1 MAKSTHRGS
10 CQICGKDSML
20 PGGFVAKHGYQ
31 VAGLG
36 FFNGTCRGAGY
47 APYETSCIALDL
59 LKIEMEEMIQKQHE
73 LCTSVQ
79 NDEGKIKAKVRV
91 PSNYAYSGFNHAVW
105 INVAEW
111 KEDSMILDNNNK
123 DEVKTTSITGRN
135 RNEAKVKYMDYLNA
149 IAADMANEVSRIHQR
164 IEEWS
169 NKPELLTKLK

>member
-59 LKIEMEEMIQKQHE
+59 LKME
-73 LCTSVQ
+73 
-79 NDEGKIKAKVRV
+79 VRV

-105 INVAEW
+105 IDVAEW

-135 RNEAKVKYMDYLNA
+135 RNEAKVKYMDYLNG
-149 IAADMANEVSRIHQR
+149 IASNMANEVSRINKR